1 MTVEFQNITKQFN
14 RESDEEVKALSDLS
28 LSIPSRQFLVV
39 IGANGSGKS
48 TLLNILSG
56 SVTPDSGSL
65 RIGGKDVTGSKE
77 YVLSRVVARVFQN
90 PQSGTAPGLTVL
102 ENFRLASLRSRPK
115 LFKMGMDQHFKA
127 MVREKLSLLGLGLE
141 SKLNQEAGTLSGG
154 QRQALSLVMAT
165 MDQPGILLLDEP
177 SAALDPRSS
186 EVIMQLAEKIIKEF
200 KLTAIL
206 VTHNMKDAVRYGD
219 RLICLKE
226 GRITKDIQSSEEKMK
241 LEPASLYA
249 WFDT

>member
-1 MTVEFQNITKQFN
+1 MKVEFQNITKRFN
-14 RESDEEVKALSDLS
+14 SDSDEEVKALDGLS

-56 SVTPDSGSL
+56 SVASGS
-65 RIGGKDVTGSKE
+65 GKLLIEDRDVTGSKE
-77 YVLSRVVARVFQN
+77 YELSRVVARVFQN
-90 PQSGTAPGLTVL
+90 PQSGTAAGLTVL
-102 ENFRLASLRSRPK
+102 ENLRLASLRSKPK
-115 LFKMGMDQHFKA
+115 LFKTGLDQRFKA
-127 MVREKLSLLGLGLE
+127 LAREKLSGLGLGLE
-141 SKLNQEAGTLSGG
+141 NKLNQEAGTLSGG

-186 EVIMQLAEKIIKEF
+186 LVIMQLAEKIVKEF

-206 VTHNMKDAVRYGD
+206 VTHNMKDAIRYGD
-219 RLICLKE
+219 RLICMKE
-226 GRITKDIQSSEEKMK
+226 GKITKDIQPSEEKMK
-241 LEPASLYA
+241 LEPATLYT

>member
-1 MTVEFQNITKQFN
+1 MTVEFQHITKRFN
-14 RESDEEVKALSDLS
+14 SDSEEEVRALDALN

-56 SVTPDSGSL
+56 SLSPDSGKL
-65 RIGGKDVTGSKE
+65 RIDGKEVTGSKE
-77 YVLSRVVARVFQN
+77 YVRSRVVARVFQN

-102 ENFRLASLRSRPK
+102 ENFRLASLRTKPK
-115 LFKMGMDQHFKA
+115 LFKTGMDQRFRIL
-127 MVREKLSLLGLGLE
+127 VREKLSLLGLGLE
-141 SKLNQEAGTLSGG
+141 NKLNQEAGTLSGG

-206 VTHNMKDAVRYGD
+206 VTHNMKDAIRYGD

-226 GRITKDIQSSEEKMK
+226 GKIAKDIQSSEEKMK
-241 LEPASLYA
+241 LQPGTLYA